1 MKTPKQHR
9 LTGNSLRHRTL
20 SVLGSN
26 QSFPG
31 KELGDKPP
39 AREKKPRSTLW
50 LQGCTYLSLRFL
62 DREIERERERDLE
75 KERERDLDPD
85 LEREERDPDLDLL
98 VLDIFAST
106 CQCT

>member
-1 MKTPKQHR
+1 MTNH
-9 LTGNSLRHRTL
+9 
-20 SVLGSN
+20 
-26 QSFPG
+26 
-31 KELGDKPP
+31 
-39 AREKKPRSTLW
+39 
-50 LQGCTYLSLRFL
+50 LQGRKSPISPFGSRAALTHLSLRFL